1 MARAQ
6 PREPKP
12 GEQQPGGRDR
22 EDLMRW
28 SWLPGA
34 KRSSGVNLVSGAGLV
49 AVGLFDLWL
58 ALFRS
63 EDLIF
68 TVVSVV
74 LLLVGSLSIVRGL
87 AQRRA

>member
-1 MARAQ
+1 
-6 PREPKP
+6 
-12 GEQQPGGRDR
+12 
-22 EDLMRW
+22 MRS

-49 AVGLFDLWL
+49 AVGLWDLWFV
-58 ALFRS
+58 LFRS

-68 TVVSVV
+68 TVIAAL

>member
-1 MARAQ
+1 
-6 PREPKP
+6 
-12 GEQQPGGRDR
+12 
-22 EDLMRW
+22 MRS

-49 AVGLFDLWL
+49 AVGLWDLWFV
-58 ALFRS
+58 LFRS

-68 TVVSVV
+68 TVIAAA

>member
-1 MARAQ
+1 
-6 PREPKP
+6 
-12 GEQQPGGRDR
+12 
-22 EDLMRW
+22 MRS

-34 KRSSGVNLVSGAGLV
+34 KRSSGVNLVGGAGLI
-49 AVGLFDLWL
+49 AVGLVDLWL

-74 LLLVGSLSIVRGL
+74 LLLVGSLTIVRGL